1 MRFEIMDN
9 DLLSVQEA
17 RILAETRAMRRRRW
31 RRFRKADSTPL
42 WRSWQMLFAPM

>member
-17 RILAETRAMRRRRW
+17 RILAENARDAQ
-31 RRFRKADSTPL
+31 A
-42 WRSWQMLFAPM
+42 QMAAFSIVTIRTLPVSAFLLR